1 MRTVGSDD
9 RGLRFWHRKTV
20 KLQAIHRLWCS
31 WSFWAV
37 HDLTT
42 VDITQLLIQKCCAVF
57 ATKNLLELG
66 GDECDN
72 LNFMNFKID
81 SFKIRKN
88 SWLLGT
94 FKIQKIRILNLCMGL
109 SRTISEINK
118 DFSRKKI
125 RFFPPRVFCA
135 PTEGVHWNWVG
146 LSAHLGQKTTII
158 GLPG

>member
-1 MRTVGSDD
+1 MGTVSSDD
-9 RGLRFWHRKTV
+9 RGLRFWQGKIV
-20 KLQAIHRLWCS
+20 KLQAIHRLCNKLMIMLNCWRVNESCI
-31 WSFWAV
+31 
-37 HDLTT
+37 
-42 VDITQLLIQKCCAVF
+42 DITTFNPKVKCCVCDKEF
-57 ATKNLLELG
+57 G